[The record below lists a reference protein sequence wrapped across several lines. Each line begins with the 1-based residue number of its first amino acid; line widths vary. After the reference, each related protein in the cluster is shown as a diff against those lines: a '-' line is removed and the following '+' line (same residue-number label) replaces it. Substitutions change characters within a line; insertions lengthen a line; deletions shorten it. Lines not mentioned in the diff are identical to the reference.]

1 VVTLVLASLA
11 FSAGGVLMKPS
22 GGFTRLGPSLGIV
35 ACFVLGAV
43 LLTRAVDRGGLST
56 TYVLGLGLEAVVSV
70 GAGMLLLG
78 ETLTAAQGAGIVL
91 ILGGLIAV
99 NTG

>member
-1 VVTLVLASLA
+1 VLALILASLA
-11 FSAGGVLMKPS
+11 FSTGGVLMKPS
-22 GGFTRLGPSLGIV
+22 VGFTRLGPSLGIV
-35 ACFVLGAV
+35 LCFMVGAI

-56 TYVLGLGLEAVVSV
+56 TYVMGLGLEAMVSI

-78 ETLTAAQGAGIVL
+78 ESLTPVQAAGIGLVL
-91 ILGGLIAV
+91 TGLIAI